1 VSIRACIRT
10 AAALAAATALIVT
23 PAAQAATT
31 AQAGG
36 GCATHIDTPEP
47 LGVNVLGIV
56 CV

>member
-1 VSIRACIRT
+1 MSIRTCIRT

-36 GCATHIDTPEP
+36 CAAHIDTPEP

-56 CV
+56 CI